1 MELMLWSMLALISG
15 EQLLHTLFV
24 LLIWG
29 VILFVLWWGLQKIA
43 LPEPWLKVG
52 TVILV
57 IITVLVLVNILL
69 GLIGHPIVK
78 W

>member
-1 MELMLWSMLALISG
+1 MELMLWQVLALISG

-29 VILFVLWWGLQKIA
+29 VIMFVLWWGLHKIA
-43 LPEPWLKVG
+43 PPEPWLKVG

-57 IITVLVLVNILL
+57 IITVVVLINILL
-69 GLIGHPIVK
+69 GLVGHPIVK

>member
-1 MELMLWSMLALISG
+1 MELMLWPVLALISG
-15 EQLLHTLFV
+15 EQLLHVLFV

-29 VILFVLWWGLQKIA
+29 VIMFVLWWGLQKIA
-43 LPEPWLKVG
+43 PPEPWLKVG

-57 IITVLVLVNILL
+57 IITVIVLVNILL
-69 GLIGHPIVK
+69 GLVGHPIVK